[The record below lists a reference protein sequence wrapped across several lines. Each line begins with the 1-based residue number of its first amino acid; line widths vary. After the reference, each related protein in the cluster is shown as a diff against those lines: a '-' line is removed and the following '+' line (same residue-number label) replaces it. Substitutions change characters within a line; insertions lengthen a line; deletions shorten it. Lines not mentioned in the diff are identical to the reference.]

1 MTASCETCANYAYD
15 EEYHEYFCDAN
26 MDEDEIV
33 KIFGENRAACP
44 YFRPDDEYGLV
55 RHQN

>member
-1 MTASCETCANYAYD
+1 MTASCEMCANYAYD
-15 EEYHEYFCDAN
+15 EEYNEYFCDAN

-33 KIFGENRAACP
+33 RIFGSGSGLCP